1 MILFGM
7 ICSLFLICSLRFSK
21 ILSRFGE
28 NLMRTEI
35 FPAVSIT
42 SESVLED
49 LLRPLYLNLKSGSG
63 SGCNWLSAALSKLE
77 WQHQTFF
84 PACYWHHQ
92 DVFHGIVVIEYL

>member
-1 MILFGM
+1 
-7 ICSLFLICSLRFSK
+7 
-21 ILSRFGE
+21 
-28 NLMRTEI
+28 MRTEI

-49 LLRPLYLNLKSGSG
+49 LLRPLYLDLKSGSG

-92 DVFHGIVVIEYL
+92 DVFHGIVVMEYL